1 MELTQVEEKLLRKMQ
16 EGEQKQTEFKLTEQK
31 LNERAREI
39 NSKKSERGKI
49 QAQKRAL
56 SNNIKDL
63 EEAKVAYERK
73 KETVEADLT
82 ENKRELRNQ
91 QDKKVSFNR
100 KVFLL

>member
-1 MELTQVEEKLLRKMQ
+1 MELTQVEEKLLGKMQ

-49 QAQKRAL
+49 QAQKREL

-82 ENKRELRNQ
+82 ENKRELRNE
-91 QDKKVSFNR
+91 QDK
-100 KVFLL
+100 